1 MQKYLLLTYTSL
13 ILILGIWF
21 PLRSESMTLKTGIS
35 LSDQVPKGFF
45 GHWEVLSV
53 MNTSNNPNI
62 FNETSKDFWNLSK
75 IGDVI
80 TLSNPISG
88 AEASVTI
95 EEVNGNEITFTHVIE
110 GKNAKMIETPTL
122 KLEGEN
128 FSGTDK
134 IVLERYKY
142 GKKISQDVVIYKI
155 TAKKISGS
163 SALSIIGN

>member
-1 MQKYLLLTYTSL
+1 MKKILTITTIFVLTTCNLLFATQSQ
-13 ILILGIWF
+13 
-21 PLRSESMTLKTGIS
+21 SMTLKTGIS
-35 LSDQVPKGFF
+35 LSDQVPKGLF
-45 GHWEVLSV
+45 GHWEVTS
-53 MNTSNNPNI
+53 TIKSSNNPSI

-88 AEASVTI
+88 AEASVTLK
-95 EEVNGNEITFTHVIE
+95 EVDGNTITFTHVIE
-110 GKNAKMIETPTL
+110 GKSAKMIETPTL
-122 KLEGEN
+122 RLEGEF

-142 GKKISQDVVIYKI
+142 GKKISQDEVIYNI

-163 SALSIIGN
+163 SALSILEK

>member
-1 MQKYLLLTYTSL
+1 MKKHLFLTL
-13 ILILGIWF
+13 IIVTLIIGFGFIHK
-21 PLRSESMTLKTGIS
+21 SQSMTLKTGIS

-45 GHWEVLSV
+45 GHWEVTST
-53 MNTSNNPNI
+53 MNTSNNPTI

-142 GKKISQDVVIYKI
+142 GKKISQDIVIYKI
-155 TAKKISGS
+155 TAKKISGN
-163 SALSIIGN
+163 SALSILGN